1 MRSGHR
7 LRGLSVLA
15 AAILFACGGAETRD
29 DGSAATDSG
38 LQTFQ
43 ALDLAGETFD
53 LADHLG
59 RDVVMLSF
67 WSTFCEPCKNE
78 MPLLQRLHEQLA
90 DQGLAILSV
99 ALDGP
104 DTVAGV
110 RPYIRSH
117 GYTFR
122 VVVDEDTSIANAF
135 NPRASMPFT
144 VLIGRDGRIAK
155 TAEGFQLSE
164 AARIEQEVRQLLARP

>member
-1 MRSGHR
+1 
-7 LRGLSVLA
+7 
-15 AAILFACGGAETRD
+15 
-29 DGSAATDSG
+29 
-38 LQTFQ
+38 
-43 ALDLAGETFD
+43 
-53 LADHLG
+53 
-59 RDVVMLSF
+59 MLSF